1 MISTVVGVAVGFDSR
16 MNRSKKEPVEP
27 SARNQLVCGAVT
39 PALSWPAAKTRPL
52 TVMYIARSTRIGTP
66 FVEMMVAETS
76 VLCSVRSVAGRPVK
90 PVSLSMLMV
99 RRLRGP
105 TV

>member
-1 MISTVVGVAVGFDSR
+1 MISTVVGVVLGLASR
-16 MNRSKKEPVEP
+16 MNRSKNEPVEP
-27 SARNQLVCGAVT
+27 SARNQLICGAVT

-52 TVMYIARSTRIGTP
+52 TVRYIARSTRIGTP
-66 FVEMMVAETS
+66 LVTICAETS

-99 RRLRGP
+99 RRLRAL

>member
-1 MISTVVGVAVGFDSR
+1 VICTVVGVAVGLASR
-16 MNRSKKEPVEP
+16 MNRSKNVPVEP

-39 PALSWPAAKTRPL
+39 PALSCPAAKTRPP
-52 TVMYIARSTRIGTP
+52 TVMYIARSTRIGGPSVTI
-66 FVEMMVAETS
+66 FAETS
-76 VLCSVRSVAGRPVK
+76 VLCRLRSVAGRPMK

-99 RRLRGP
+99 RRLRGF

>member
-1 MISTVVGVAVGFDSR
+1 
-16 MNRSKKEPVEP
+16 MNRSKNVPVEP
-27 SARNQLVCGAVT
+27 SARNQLACGAVT
-39 PALSWPAAKTRPL
+39 PALSWPAAKTRPF

-66 FVEMMVAETS
+66 LIDWMVAETS
-76 VLCSVRSVAGRPVK
+76 VLPRVRSVAGRPVK

-99 RRLRGP
+99 RRLRGL